1 MIDETEHWDKPVE
14 WFNRY
19 YPAAAE
25 EENPADK
32 ECRHML
38 RLVAYDI
45 ADANRLRKVAKICEL
60 YGVRVE
66 KSVFECDLNEE
77 MFENLWLEL
86 IDIIDEE
93 EDCVIAYKICKS
105 CVKDV
110 ELLGLI
116 TRPKKVLCYFVG

>member
-1 MIDETEHWDKPVE
+1 MIDETENWDQPVE

-19 YPAAAE
+19 YPAAEE

-32 ECRHML
+32 ECRYML

-45 ADANRLRKVAKICEL
+45 ANANRLRKVAKTCEL
-60 YGVRVE
+60 YGIRIE
-66 KSVFECDLNEE
+66 KSVFECDLKVEL
-77 MFENLWLEL
+77 FEKLWLEL

-93 EDCVIAYKICKS
+93 EDCIIAYKICKS
-105 CVKDV
+105 CLKDV

>member
-1 MIDETEHWDKPVE
+1 MMDETEHWNKPVE

>member
-1 MIDETEHWDKPVE
+1 MMDETEHWDKPVE

-45 ADANRLRKVAKICEL
+45 ADASRLRKVAKVCEL